1 MNVLVY
7 LRDWIRAER
16 RNKGIEPEPSDE
28 LKLEEIMSS
37 RENLAESSPTHG
49 FTPVD
54 FDYPMQNHHPNF
66 KFMGWREEDD
76 SDGDEEMDD
85 MENEDRTWMYNRI
98 YPNRVELRE
107 EYKAGIAEFI
117 AKAMILNDFLI
128 EGIIR
133 CPCMKDQC
141 PRNPKVLID
150 VYLYPLIDE
159 LNLLWHEGVET
170 YDVSMKQNFRLRAT
184 LMWTINDFP
193 AYGMMSGWSTAAKRN
208 TSDFMK
214 NKTDFEEPPPI
225 LSREEIWD
233 RVRNLDPSA
242 PPFSIFNEPGKGSS
256 KVDPLRYLNEVNRTM
271 FPENGGYV
279 VWVSS
284 TLGPYWGFQQG
295 WVKWINGVID
305 NALYPVMFL
314 DYLKSAIPA
323 LGGGL
328 PRIVAVLALTLVL
341 TYMNYRGLTIVAWM
355 AVSLVDTTVDTTA
368 QVEEFQKSIE
378 KWHQT
383 QPSLEDGTMVQ
394 PSPADM
400 ANMWITVVG
409 GPKKGRTY
417 RIGVLQ
423 SSSSPS
429 LFLSPS
435 SILQTV
441 GEMKVMKMQIV
452 ELTQKY
458 AANDAKFAKFEELV
472 KKHMP

>member
-1 MNVLVY
+1 MEHLPIHLMREARLGGPVQCRWMYPFKRTTGKYKRTIKNRSRIEGSICEAYLAKETSYFCSYYFEHNVLC
-7 LRDWIRAER
+7 LR
-16 RNKGIEPEPSDE
+16 N
-28 LKLEEIMSS
+28 
-37 RENLAESSPTHG
+37 
-49 FTPVD
+49 
-54 FDYPMQNHHPNF
+54 Q
-66 KFMGWREEDD
+66 
-76 SDGDEEMDD
+76 
-85 MENEDRTWMYNRI
+85 
-98 YPNRVELRE
+98 PNR
-107 EYKAGIAEFI
+107 
-117 AKAMILNDFLI
+117 NDD
-128 EGIIR
+128 G
-133 CPCMKDQC
+133 
-141 PRNPKVLID
+141 
-150 VYLYPLIDE
+150 Y
-159 LNLLWHEGVET
+159 
-170 YDVSMKQNFRLRAT
+170 
-184 LMWTINDFP
+184 
-193 AYGMMSGWSTAAKRN
+193 N
-208 TSDFMK
+208 T
-214 NKTDFEEPPPI
+214 
-225 LSREEIWD
+225 
-233 RVRNLDPSA
+233 DPSA
-242 PPFSIFNEPGKGSS
+242 PPFSIFNEP
-256 KVDPLRYLNEVNRTM
+256 
-271 FPENGGYV
+271 
-279 VWVSS
+279 
-284 TLGPYWGFQQG
+284 GPYWGFQQG

-355 AVSLVDTTVDTTA
+355 AVSLGILSILLLVVMGLISIPKIRPSRWLVQD
-368 QVEEFQKSIE
+368 EEFQKSIE